1 MMKVVKV
8 SFHEEDIAALTAQA
22 KAAGLIGRAHPRAL
36 SWRQDN
42 GTAASI
48 RTPSEFNRLVAEAHR
63 ETHGT
68 LSRSQV
74 EALVAFVFTRMARP
88 QLNHPLSIHSR
99 TRARWRTKRLSSS
112 IAVSRTCSMSLQAW
126 ISLLQISSPSSL
138 SMFMSRKKSWSSPN

>member
-22 KAAGLIGRAHPRAL
+22 KAAGINRAELIRELCLG
-36 SWRQDN
+36 RQDN
-42 GTAASI
+42 GTAAPV

-88 QLNHPLSIHSR
+88 
-99 TRARWRTKRLSSS
+99 
-112 IAVSRTCSMSLQAW
+112 VS
-126 ISLLQISSPSSL
+126 
-138 SMFMSRKKSWSSPN
+138 